1 MRWLYLCAGL
11 LVFLGFSGSEI
22 FAQCTTS
29 DATSCVC
36 EDSTMTDC
44 DLLPDIIVGE
54 PPLLVSGS
62 SGYIE
67 YSQTGNGVNDGRLR
81 VSVSTP
87 NIGHGPLTV
96 RTTAVY
102 VCGIDTFY
110 NQSPGVCPDG
120 SAPKQLINQ
129 RVYHKTGSVMTFY
142 DRPAGSMTYH
152 PGHGH
157 MHVDDWGVYTLRI
170 EDPNDPDPLNWQ
182 IVGTGSK
189 LAFCLMDY
197 GSCSTYSG
205 HCVDSAGNVLEN
217 NDFPNYGLGGGSY
230 TCSPVE
236 QGISS
241 GWTDIYYQYL
251 NGMWINIPPGTC
263 NGDYMLVIQLDP
275 YDYFL
280 EENENNNVLAVP
292 ITLTQQVPLGG
303 ISNITNV
310 GPLNVC
316 PGDTVTLTA
325 NPGSSY
331 LWSNGETTQTIQT
344 TNPGS
349 YTVTVTSQCGT
360 AVSSPLT
367 VTNSTVNPPV
377 TSGDTVCV
385 MGQATLTAMA
395 ASGVVSWY
403 DALVGGQLVGTGSTF
418 MTPVINT
425 TTSYY
430 AEVEEVQIGLL
441 HHSPPHDSSFGGGS
455 NHTNATRFLRFNVYS
470 DLELVSVKV
479 YADGSAPRVI
489 ELRDANNN
497 VIQSVTTFI
506 PDGES
511 RVSLN
516 FQISPGNGYKL
527 GVGSTPNLFRNDT
540 GVNYPYSVSG
550 LLDIT
555 GSSVGGDYYYF
566 FYDWEVQEPDYTC
579 ISAREEALAFV
590 DNCVG
595 INEDLDGLQFTVFP
609 NPTDRQLFLTL
620 TGQGPENAVL
630 VSISDL
636 AGRVVHRS
644 DLSFSSGGDHTHVI
658 DVSELRRGMYFLLL
672 SNGVNTRTIKVM
684 ID

>member
-1 MRWLYLCAGL
+1 MGWQRLCAGIL
-11 LVFLGFSGSEI
+11 LLFGLFSGGLL
-22 FAQCTTS
+22 AQCTTS

-36 EDSTMTDC
+36 EDTAMTDC

-96 RTTAVY
+96 RTTNVY
-102 VCGIDTFY
+102 VCGTDTFF
-110 NQSPGVCPDG
+110 NQSPGVCLDG

-129 RVYHKTGSVMTFY
+129 RVYHKTGTVMSYY
-142 DRPAGSMTYH
+142 DRAAGSMTYH

-157 MHVDDWGVYTLRI
+157 MHVDDWGIYTLRT
-170 EDPNDPDPLNWQ
+170 EDPNDPDPLNWPV
-182 IVGTGSK
+182 VGTGSK

-292 ITLTQQVPLGG
+292 ITLSQQVPMGG
-303 ISNITNV
+303 ISHITNV

-331 LWSNGETTQTIQT
+331 LWSNGEATQTIQT
-344 TNPGS
+344 TTAGA
-349 YTVTVTSQCGT
+349 YIVTVTSQCGT
-360 AVSSPLT
+360 AVSAPVS

-377 TSGDTVCV
+377 TTGDTVCV
-385 MGQATLTAMA
+385 MGQATLL
-395 ASGVVSWY
+395 ASSPSGNVSWY
-403 DALVGGQLVGTGSTF
+403 DAITGGQQVGSGTSF
-418 MTPVINT
+418 ITPALNS
-425 TTSYY
+425 TTSYF
-430 AEVEEVQIGLL
+430 AETEEVQVGQQ
-441 HHSPPHDSSFGGGS
+441 HFSPPNDSSFGGGS
-455 NHTNATRFLRFNVYS
+455 NHTDPSRFLRFNVYT

-479 YADGSAPRVI
+479 YADGAAPRVI

-516 FQISPGNGYKL
+516 FQIAPGNGYKL
-527 GVGSTPNLFRNDT
+527 GVGSTPNFFRNNS
-540 GVNYPYSVSG
+540 GVIYPYSVSG
-550 LLDIT
+550 LIDIT
-555 GSSVGGDYYYF
+555 GSSAGADYYYF
-566 FYDWEVQEPDYTC
+566 FYDWELREPDYTC
-579 ISAREEALAFV
+579 TSSREEAVAFV

-595 INEDLDGLQFTVFP
+595 ISEQIDGMMVNVYP
-609 NPTDRQLFLTL
+609 NPADRELFVSMSGSAPGGKVGVVLADL
-620 TGQGPENAVL
+620 TG
-630 VSISDL
+630 
-636 AGRVVHRS
+636 RKVH
-644 DLSFSSGGDHTHVI
+644 DAWLSEISGGDHLHPI
-658 DVSELRRGMYFLLL
+658 DVSGLRGGLYFLLI
-672 SNGVNTRTIKVM
+672 SNGISTRTFKVI